1 MKTNPFARI
10 RLSSLSKSY
19 LWPKEDKDHPKLQG
33 KPDES
38 PFDITNGYEV
48 IYMINYIMECRD
60 TYSSQVIRQIE
71 AIIHQFPAQK
81 PTQIQLKQFIQEK
94 MS

>member
-1 MKTNPFARI
+1 MKTNAFTRI

-19 LWPKEDKDHPKLQG
+19 LWRKEDKGDPKLQG
-33 KPDES
+33 EPDDS

-48 IYMINYIMECRD
+48 IYMINNIMESMD
-60 TYSSQVIRQIE
+60 TYSSQVVREIE
-71 AIIHQFPAQK
+71 ATIHQFPAQK
-81 PTQIQLKQFIQEK
+81 PTQIELKQFIQEK